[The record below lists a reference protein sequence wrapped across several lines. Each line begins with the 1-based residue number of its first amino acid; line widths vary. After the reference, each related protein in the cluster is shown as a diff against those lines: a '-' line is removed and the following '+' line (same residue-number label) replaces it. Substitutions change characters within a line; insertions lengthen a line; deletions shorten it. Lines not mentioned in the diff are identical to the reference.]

1 MQKLIELLRRAIWET
16 PGAGLDVKPAEQP
29 PAEQPAPAGDQTAL
43 TVVQAA
49 APSPAPVSIPR
60 RFISAEQSRWRWLRT
75 HPWVTG
81 IAAAL
86 MIAVIAGEE
95 WLIAAGQWV
104 AYYVNITWINL
115 SAHPVALIAS
125 ALILFYLIF
134 GLRWLYYLD
143 DLWRWLRGGFKSH
156 PRLSAFVG
164 GILLLV
170 GLWLVNNSNTWVVLP
185 FTVGQVQTT
194 SFDGEKVAVQLLAEL
209 NQVGVGNPT
218 PALILWDIRE
228 PRTSSGSVSSRRSL
242 PLEECDTVLQGPGGF
257 SSLRHS
263 IPLPRVLIGSQG
275 SRLDLGNLSLGTIN
289 IPSQI
294 FTQFLLKILPTGYRE
309 FSGQISET
317 NGELE
322 ISVSSHNPP
331 NAWRITGPSSAYP
344 EMMEYLALRMALDL
358 NPDVI
363 KSSGLNASPSDSE
376 LTFAM
381 GNEAFRQQ
389 RYSRALAFYELADR
403 YKPLDEK
410 IDAMLGLTIYQ
421 LALQQPG
428 DDPKR
433 FGPALRMMETAVRED
448 PNGDSSVLRPYLI
461 CLYHKSGPEEQAT
474 AQSAIF
480 TQYLLRLEF
489 QDFDV
494 RIAAL
499 RQLPLRGPGRHLSA
513 SGGDVVLVNE
523 AGNIVGAAG
532 QPLSQALVLP
542 NEKGSSGPRQISVY
556 GDGNLLYISP
566 DGAVLTYSYRKGDA
580 APTVKTLIEGRTL
593 QGIDQIGTSTSLFGR
608 ENLFLVNRF
617 GKTYWC
623 ELGAEAGSASACPP
637 RQPLLTEQTTPTD
650 VRQIF
655 PVEDRL
661 YMLAA
666 DGALWYTEININ
678 GQAIT
683 PRQLTQPAPVQEIF
697 AAGDRTLYLLQEN
710 GNVWRYYDDG
720 LSATEDNKLIDPGTG
735 TIQIFAAGGYLY
747 VLKYNGEVWRIS
759 NPRNPAPSDF
769 VKIAAQPQDTVL
781 QEIFVTAD
789 TSPGQETSNS
799 RTIYLLTDRRA
810 LLTGADTG
818 GSQLTL
824 AHVNNPTAQAPAQ

>member
-1 MQKLIELLRRAIWET
+1 MQKLTELLRRAISEA
-16 PGAGLDVKPAEQP
+16 PGAGPDDTQPAEQP
-29 PAEQPAPAGDQTAL
+29 PASDQAEL

-49 APSPAPVSIPR
+49 APPPALVSIPQ
-60 RFISAEQSRWRWLRT
+60 RFISAEQSRWRWLRA
-75 HPWVTG
+75 HPWVVG
-81 IAAAL
+81 IAVAL
-86 MIAVIAGEE
+86 MIVIITAEA
-95 WLIAAGQWV
+95 WLIVAAQWV
-104 AYYVNITWINL
+104 AYYVKIIWSNL
-115 SAHPVALIAS
+115 SAHPVALIGS
-125 ALILFYLIF
+125 AVILFYLIF

-143 DLWRWLRGGFKSH
+143 DLWRWLRGILKRH
-156 PRLSAFVG
+156 PRLSTFAG
-164 GILLLV
+164 GILLLI

-185 FTVGQVQTT
+185 FTAGQVQTA

-242 PLEECDTVLQGPGGF
+242 PLEECETVLQGPGSF

-275 SRLDLGNLSLGTIN
+275 SRLDLGNLSLGTIS

-317 NGELE
+317 SGELE

-331 NAWRITGPSSAYP
+331 NAWRVAGPSSAYP

-363 KSSGLNASPSDSE
+363 KSSGLNAPPSDSE
-376 LTFAM
+376 LAFAM

-389 RYSRALAFYELADR
+389 HYSRALAFYELADR

-410 IDAMLGLTIYQ
+410 IDAMLGLTTYQ

-433 FGPALRMMETAVRED
+433 FGPALRLMETAVRED
-448 PNGDSSVLRPYLI
+448 PNGDSSLLRPYLI
-461 CLYHKSGPEEQAT
+461 CLYHKSGQEEQAT

-480 TQYLLRLEF
+480 TQFLLRLEF

-499 RQLPLRGPGRHLSA
+499 KQLPLRGPGRHLSA

-523 AGNIVGAAG
+523 AGDIVGAAG
-532 QPLSQALVLP
+532 RPLSQNLALP
-542 NEKGSSGPRQISVY
+542 NEKGSSGPRQISLY
-556 GDGNLLYISP
+556 GEGNLLYISP
-566 DGAVLTYSYRKGDA
+566 DGAVLTYSYQKADA
-580 APTVKTLIEGRTL
+580 APAPKTLLEGRTL
-593 QGIDQIGTSTSLFGR
+593 QGVEQIGTSTSLFGR
-608 ENLFLVNRF
+608 DNLFLLNRF
-617 GKTYWC
+617 GRTYWC

-637 RQPLLTEQTTPTD
+637 RQPLLAEQTTPTD

-666 DGALWYTEININ
+666 DGAVWYTEININ

-697 AAGDRTLYLLQEN
+697 AADDRTLYLLQEN

-720 LSATEDNKLIDPGTG
+720 LAATEDDKLIDPGTG
-735 TIQIFAAGGYLY
+735 TVQIFAAGSYLY
-747 VLKYNGEVWRIS
+747 VLKNTGEVWRIS
-759 NPRNPAPSDF
+759 NPRNPAASDF
-769 VKIAAQPQDTVL
+769 VKISAQPQDTVI
-781 QEIFVTAD
+781 QEIFVAAD
-789 TSPGQETSNS
+789 SPPGQETSNS
-799 RTIYLLTDRRA
+799 RAIYLLTDRRA
-810 LLTGADTG
+810 LLMGTDSG

-824 AHVNNPTAQAPAQ
+824 THVNSPTAQAPAQ